1 MGKAAL
7 IAGAVALAAAFPAAA
22 LASDAVVKASAGGLL
37 AEALAAE
44 RAARGGDSTASQAA
58 YDAARNLQE
67 TVRSATPTSSGCR
80 RLQAALTQTAATL
93 VGEQEAFDRLQS
105 SARSRAQSA
114 IPGRVSA
121 VRAAEGACDGRR
133 NGATPVN
140 VSMQPATGEVF
151 YGTIVAR
158 APAGATR
165 VTVLANGNRW
175 RDTPLA
181 GTVVRFTTTGR
192 SQAYAFRMTFTNAS
206 GAVVGAAAADN
217 TWLLPP
223 SAKRA
228 RPGRRSSASA
238 SAALASAARS
248 FNGTSGMWVQDLT
261 NGTYAGWNAGA
272 KFPGASLVKMGLMAG
287 ALARMGSNPQGSKYF
302 YDLQQIAGWSSN
314 LAANRIVDKLG
325 SGCGTSRDA
334 LANDGLRRLGAK
346 SSTYTG
352 CYIIGTELQPNLP
365 EAPATASPSLDT
377 SRFTTAQDLARMMFA
392 IQATAANAPGA
403 RQETGLTAKQARLIL
418 GLLLGSQQE
427 LDNAS
432 LFAGGLPAGMPLAQK
447 NGWLRAARGG
457 AALAFTPAGPLIMT
471 LVAHSSSG
479 VSLPAARALGNR
491 EATIA
496 RTLGGR

>member
-1 MGKAAL
+1 ML
-7 IAGAVALAAAFPAAA
+7 AVAFPTAA
-22 LASDAVVKASAGGLL
+22 LASDAAVKAAAGTPL
-37 AEALAAE
+37 AEALATE

-67 TVRSATPTSSGCR
+67 AAWDANPASPGCR
-80 RLQAALTQTAATL
+80 RLQTALMQAAKTL

-114 IPGRVSA
+114 IPGRVGA
-121 VRAAEGACDGRR
+121 VRAAEGACDARR
-133 NGATPVN
+133 TGAAPIEVT
-140 VSMQPATGEVF
+140 MQPATGEVF

-158 APAGATR
+158 VPPGATR

-175 RDTPLA
+175 RDTA
-181 GTVVRFTTTGR
+181 TTGGVVRFTTTGR
-192 SQAYAFRMTFTNAS
+192 SQAYAFRMTFTNAA
-206 GAVVGAAAADN
+206 GAVVGTASADD

-228 RPGRRSSASA
+228 RAGRRSSAA
-238 SAALASAARS
+238 AVAALASAART

-261 NGTYAGWNAGA
+261 TGTYAGWNAGA

-287 ALARMGSNPQGSKYF
+287 ALARMGSNPQASTYF

-334 LANDGLRRLGAK
+334 LANDGLRRLGAR

-352 CYIIGTELQPNLP
+352 CYIIGTELQPALP
-365 EAPATASPSLDT
+365 DAPATSSPALDT
-377 SRFTTAQDLARMMFA
+377 SRYTTAQDLARMMFA
-392 IQATAANAPGA
+392 IQATATNAPGA
-403 RQETGLTAKQARLIL
+403 RRETGLTARQARLML

-427 LDNAS
+427 LDNVS

-457 AALAFTPAGPLIMT
+457 SALAFTSSGPLIMT
-471 LVAHSSSG
+471 LVAHSPSG
-479 VSLPAARALGNR
+479 VSLSAAKALGSR
-491 EATIA
+491 VATIA
-496 RTLGGR
+496 TTLDGR